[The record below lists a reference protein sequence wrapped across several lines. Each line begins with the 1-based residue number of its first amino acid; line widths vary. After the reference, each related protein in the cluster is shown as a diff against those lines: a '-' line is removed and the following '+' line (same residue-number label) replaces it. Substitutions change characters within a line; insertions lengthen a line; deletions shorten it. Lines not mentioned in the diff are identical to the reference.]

1 MNNIVLALNFDFV
14 MLYVILLKG
23 CTYPWTLP
31 AENSLCYAVSEE
43 NMNWTQALQVSENKT

>member
-1 MNNIVLALNFDFV
+1 MQ
-14 MLYVILLKG
+14 YVILLKG